1 MFKEVSEKQSKN
13 VETIIGPSVKVEGDF
28 VGDGDVIVEGIVI
41 GNLKTKNHLKVTQ
54 GAKIQAEVEAQS
66 AFIAGVVTGNIT
78 IEEDIELT
86 ASAKVKGDIIT
97 NLLSIEKGA
106 KVNGKINMNSPKK
119 AEASEKESILTKALL
134 EKEDKKA

>member
-1 MFKEVSEKQSKN
+1 MFKDDSEKQPKN